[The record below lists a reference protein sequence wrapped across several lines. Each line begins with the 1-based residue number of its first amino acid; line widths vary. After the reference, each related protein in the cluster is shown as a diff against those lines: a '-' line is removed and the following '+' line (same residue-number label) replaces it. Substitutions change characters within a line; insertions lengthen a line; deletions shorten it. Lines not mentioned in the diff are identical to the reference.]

1 MFLHDFKIA
10 LSWEDKFQNKILL
23 TYQTA
28 RMDYFV
34 KIDNYFLIISQ
45 RCKKILCFF
54 SGSFFKS
61 KPSGGTKKAFF
72 AFLQN

>member
-1 MFLHDFKIA
+1 MFHHGFNIA

-34 KIDNYFLIISQ
+34 QIDNCFLIIS
-45 RCKKILCFF
+45 
-54 SGSFFKS
+54 
-61 KPSGGTKKAFF
+61 
-72 AFLQN
+72 